1 MLPNA
6 KLKATHER
14 GTYGLGFQV
23 STQNETLNGQI
34 CLDEKNKMDEKITDL
49 NKNDK
54 SPSRY
59 QQGIDLKKN

>member
-1 MLPNA
+1 MR
-6 KLKATHER
+6 E
-14 GTYGLGFQV
+14 GLMVWGFRYA
-23 STQNETLNGQI
+23 TQNETLNGQI

-59 QQGIDLKKN
+59 Q